1 MKSKWT
7 TPPSNDDLSIRA
19 FTSRL
24 LGVESELVLHGGGN
38 TSVKIDEIDHA
49 GRKTSVLRVKGSG
62 SDLSTITER
71 GFTGLRMVD
80 LEAAK
85 AIESM
90 DDITMADFLRKS
102 MLNPQEPSPSVESFL
117 HAFIPFKYVDHSHS
131 DAILSITNTDLTD
144 DQVRQILG
152 DVIVLPY
159 IPPGFKLAKA
169 VLSVIDKAK
178 GARGLVLRKHGLFTF
193 ADDARKSYENHIMI
207 VSRAEE
213 FRDSRKKADLFSPDY
228 GKVEIDEMAFI
239 PKLRGLL
246 SSRTKKIVLSD
257 RSEMSL
263 QISRSRK
270 TESMCSYGPATPD
283 MLIRTKFDFLYISD
297 IARAEELISGYREK
311 YAKEHSQYA
320 SQYPMHDPNPTV
332 IVIRGYGILTSG
344 PSYKECKI
352 ILDQALHS
360 FTVNAYADTVSKH
373 AFITK
378 AEAYA
383 MEYWPLEEAKL
394 KKYKPRKLEGTVAV
408 VTGAAGGIG
417 LEAFRALALAGSHVV
432 AVDLDP
438 KVNDEGQHVHSES
451 STENLPVVADM
462 SDESAVTNL
471 YLQAVRK
478 FGGVDIVFNNA
489 GILKTAPI
497 DKISMK
503 DMDQMYQVNA
513 RGTFL
518 ITRGAF
524 RIMKTQG
531 IGGNFVFNITKNLT
545 NPGEEMTMYGTT
557 KAFAAHL
564 SHYVAKEGGKY
575 RIRSNI
581 INPDKIFRGS
591 RIWEN
596 GVLESRAKAKGQTV
610 EEYKTQNLLRI
621 EVLPSHV
628 AGVLLALLD
637 EDSFGATTDA
647 MIPVDG
653 GIK

>member
-38 TSVKIDEIDHA
+38 TSVKINEADHT
-49 GRKTSVLRVKGSG
+49 GRKISVLRVKGSG

-71 GFTGLRMVD
+71 EFTGLRMED

-85 AIESM
+85 VIESM

-117 HAFIPFKYVDHSHS
+117 HAFIPFRYVDHSHS

-228 GKVEIDEMAFI
+228 DKVEIDEMAFI

-270 TESMCSYGPATPD
+270 TESMCSYGPATPFALS
-283 MLIRTKFDFLYISD
+283 MTERTAF
-297 IARAEELISGYREK
+297 
-311 YAKEHSQYA
+311 A
-320 SQYPMHDPNPTV
+320 SLNP
-332 IVIRGYGILTSG
+332 
-344 PSYKECKI
+344 
-352 ILDQALHS
+352 
-360 FTVNAYADTVSKH
+360 
-373 AFITK
+373 
-378 AEAYA
+378 
-383 MEYWPLEEAKL
+383 
-394 KKYKPRKLEGTVAV
+394 
-408 VTGAAGGIG
+408 GGI
-417 LEAFRALALAGSHVV
+417 
-432 AVDLDP
+432 
-438 KVNDEGQHVHSES
+438 
-451 STENLPVVADM
+451 
-462 SDESAVTNL
+462 
-471 YLQAVRK
+471 
-478 FGGVDIVFNNA
+478 
-489 GILKTAPI
+489 
-497 DKISMK
+497 
-503 DMDQMYQVNA
+503 
-513 RGTFL
+513 
-518 ITRGAF
+518 
-524 RIMKTQG
+524 
-531 IGGNFVFNITKNLT
+531 
-545 NPGEEMTMYGTT
+545 
-557 KAFAAHL
+557 
-564 SHYVAKEGGKY
+564 
-575 RIRSNI
+575 
-581 INPDKIFRGS
+581 
-591 RIWEN
+591 
-596 GVLESRAKAKGQTV
+596 
-610 EEYKTQNLLRI
+610 
-621 EVLPSHV
+621 
-628 AGVLLALLD
+628 
-637 EDSFGATTDA
+637 
-647 MIPVDG
+647 
-653 GIK
+653 